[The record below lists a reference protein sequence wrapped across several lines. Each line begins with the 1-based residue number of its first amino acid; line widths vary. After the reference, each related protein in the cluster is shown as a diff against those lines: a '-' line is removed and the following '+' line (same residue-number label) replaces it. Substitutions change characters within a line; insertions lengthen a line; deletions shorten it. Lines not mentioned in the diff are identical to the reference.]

1 MSLRF
6 LLTALLIICTI
17 NVHAQVYTWINEEG
31 VRVYGDKPP
40 EQAEEAALPQLQEFS
55 SPKKQD
61 NNGSLDSVSN
71 EENDAQQE
79 SASFNYRSL
88 KIITPKEDEMITSGA
103 AGNITVQLHVE
114 PNLRPGHEITLILNS
129 QPVKTEASLQFQLEN
144 LRRGSHLLKAE
155 IKHQGTRLIS
165 SPKRRIHV
173 QRPSILNR
181 QRTQ

>member
-1 MSLRF
+1 M
-6 LLTALLIICTI
+6 TCTTS
-17 NVHAQVYTWINEEG
+17 VQAQVYTWINEEG

-40 EQAEEAALPQLQEFS
+40 QQAEEAALPKLQEFS
-55 SPKKQD
+55 TPKKAEQKTKAG
-61 NNGSLDSVSN
+61 NNEQSQSDD
-71 EENDAQQE
+71 EQT
-79 SASFNYRSL
+79 ASFNYRSL

-103 AGNITVQLHVE
+103 AGNVTIQLHVE
-114 PNLRPGHEITLILNS
+114 PNLRPGHEITLIHNS
-129 QPVKTEASLQFQLEN
+129 KPVKTEASLQFQLEN

-181 QRTQ
+181 ARTQ